1 MVAAYAGL
9 LALVAV
15 ERIAELRLSR
25 RNAEWALSRGGIE
38 LGSGQMIWMKLVHTS
53 FFFSCIL
60 EVLLLDR
67 PFLPWLGFPM
77 LAASIAAQA
86 LRYSAIAAL
95 GLRWNVRVIV
105 VPGMAAV
112 ATGPYRF
119 LRHPNYL
126 AVVLEMFA
134 IPLVHTAV
142 VTAAVF
148 SALNLFL
155 LRARIRLEESALD
168 RYCPFA

>member
-1 MVAAYAGL
+1 
-9 LALVAV
+9 
-15 ERIAELRLSR
+15 
-25 RNAEWALSRGGIE
+25 
-38 LGSGQMIWMKLVHTS
+38 
-53 FFFSCIL
+53 
-60 EVLLLDR
+60 
-67 PFLPWLGFPM
+67 
-77 LAASIAAQA
+77 
-86 LRYSAIAAL
+86 
-95 GLRWNVRVIV
+95 
-105 VPGMAAV
+105 MAAV

-126 AVVLEMFA
+126 AVVVEMFA

-168 RYCPFA
+168 RYCPVA